1 MAVLEQLKLW
11 TSSVLQSRQHV
22 PFGSPLWAYKI
33 TDHELESLQT
43 VLQRLFSTTN
53 ANLLFNRYLSYL
65 SRPLVLYIATWLQRN
80 TKSRPT
86 WGPVTS
92 SICLEY
98 NTSSRALIV
107 DCIRA
112 GLKEFGIKIHHT
124 QNDRYLDTLYCHG
137 GFPRADLLGISH
149 SHLMGYFED
158 VLNSYAT
165 FLHSITVDE
174 IAERK
179 LSSLP
184 ETLQQK
190 SFSKL
195 ASSLISYLFELR
207 DNFHLYETSDPLAF
221 LDLKNPNWRNNI
233 PFLVID
239 EEASRLINTLLNKTS
254 KVVRRAQNPVRLKRY
269 LRQNADEFNLFS
281 EVHVNHTIHPEDLN
295 KVLGVHSLPNFFELI
310 TITGDGHRS
319 RAASFSYKT
328 GVAPR
333 WIVSEIVRPIVGLL
347 AAGELK
353 YQLYSDGELI
363 GSNMYRHGES
373 FDDRAPWIFEADE
386 QNFNYLGQGSF
397 RDRLASV
404 LVVSNSEP
412 AKCSPSSQVRLLGKI
427 SFCERSVYKIT
438 GHVKIPST
446 FGHFHIRTDA
456 SQLNLD
462 CVNVKGKKLVDVIS
476 DKPVY
481 IGKPNIVIDESKPD
495 ASLNKEEFFW
505 VSTNGTRIPYF
516 SNTVTSGTGAVVR
529 VLEGEIVWVH
539 ECVYLHDEFLAE
551 LIHNGKGEFEVKFR
565 GLENA
570 NVGLVP
576 GQSAILTSEP
586 ELIAGFKFCDIRLT
600 DLLVDSVEF
609 SISWSDTPDNTIRLR
624 LPIALNAV
632 SLLTKTGDVYRECD
646 FGFLT
651 ADDLIDCT
659 FKFQPGTSDTRVKV
673 DLLTDEKIVMSVSQ
687 EMNLS
692 ASGGSKT
699 LPARAIANL
708 VRRLFRNGSTPE
720 HVVRLSFYAE
730 NEILESRIPLVYRFK
745 YLPEIRNR
753 FVYLRK
759 TLLLI
764 KHFDQLKLKLTPIWD
779 LKRNT
784 PDLEFVFEDGDFVK
798 AKLPEIDEYGGWLLW
813 GPGQTNF
820 KPTLIE
826 FDVPVA
832 RKKIDNLGAFGQALK
847 SALQCSQGTTDF
859 DEPLK
864 QDSIQHAVKYQKQEG
879 NKRTINFSPLDR
891 ILERMENDV
900 DHEGWSYFNDLIDL
914 VEEIEPANF
923 HALKRLLS
931 RPSCLTLMLLRDTS
945 RFHKVWELADYLPFE
960 WSLIPISAWIKAID
974 KVKQKNASSLELIK
988 KTAPTIYAEVERG
1001 LFSNLTAKGPY
1012 FNTLVDIALVNF
1024 TPSKKIWADTRDSKD
1039 SGSFIGNQFLI
1050 ARSKLFERH
1059 QHKLMSISQS
1069 KKRDIE
1075 LIECLDSC
1083 WPVSS
1088 LPSDLRGFFKAM
1100 GASEQSEVVK
1110 RAHKLTIEL
1119 PVKVAFYNLDI
1130 FLQPLPTWAFNALS
1144 FSLSQLQQFDR
1155 EWLQDSM
1162 SLASGAAYSAFCNS
1176 EFTVVG

>member
-1 MAVLEQLKLW
+1 MAVVEQLKLW
-11 TSSVLQSRQHV
+11 TASVLQSRQHV

-33 TDHELESLQT
+33 TDSELEDLQT

-53 ANLLFNRYLSYL
+53 TNLLFNKNLCVL
-65 SRPLVLYIATWLQRN
+65 SRPLVLYIATWLQRK

-86 WGPVTS
+86 WEPVTD
-92 SICLEY
+92 SICLDY
-98 NTSSRALIV
+98 NASSRGLIL

-124 QNDRYLDTLYCHG
+124 QNYRYLDTLYCHG

-158 VLNSYAT
+158 VLNNYAT
-165 FLHSITVDE
+165 FVHSLTVDE
-174 IAERK
+174 IAESK

-207 DNFHLYETSDPLAF
+207 DSFHLYETSDPLAF
-221 LDLKNPNWRNNI
+221 LDMKNPNWRNNL

-239 EEASRLINTLLNKTS
+239 EEASRLINTLLKKTS
-254 KVVRRAQNPVRLKRY
+254 RVVRRSQNPVRLKRY

-295 KVLGVHSLPNFFELI
+295 KVLGVNSLPNFFELI

-328 GVAPR
+328 GAAPR
-333 WIVSEIVRPIVGLL
+333 WIVSEIVRPIVGAL

-363 GSNMYRHGES
+363 GSNTYRHGES
-373 FDDRAPWIFEADE
+373 FDDRAPWIFDADE
-386 QNFNYLGQGSF
+386 QKFNYLGHGSF

-404 LVVSNSEP
+404 LVVSNCEP
-412 AKCSPSSQVRLLGKI
+412 AKCSPSSQVRLLGKV
-427 SFCERSVYKIT
+427 SFCERSVYKIS

-481 IGKPNIVIDESKPD
+481 IGKPNLVIDESKPG
-495 ASLNKEEFFW
+495 ASLNKEEYFW

-570 NVGLVP
+570 HVGLVP
-576 GQSAILTSEP
+576 GQSAILTAEP

-646 FGFLT
+646 LGCLT

-659 FKFQPGTSDTRVKV
+659 FKFQPDTSETRVKV
-673 DLLTDEKIVMSVSQ
+673 DLLADDKVVMSVSQ

-692 ASGGSKT
+692 ASATSKT
-699 LPARAIANL
+699 LPARAVANL

-720 HVVRLSFYAE
+720 HVVRLSFFAK
-730 NEILESRIPLVYRFK
+730 NEILENRIPLVYRFK
-745 YLPEIRNR
+745 YLPKIRGQ
-753 FVYLRK
+753 FVYLPK

-764 KHFDQLKLKLTPIWD
+764 KHLDQLKLKLTPIWD
-779 LKRNT
+779 LNRDT
-784 PDLEFVFEDGDFVK
+784 PDLEFLVEDGDFVK

-826 FDVPVA
+826 FDVPVV

-847 SALQCSQGTTDF
+847 SALQCSQGITDF
-859 DEPLK
+859 NEPLK
-864 QDSIQHAVKYQKQEG
+864 QDSIQYAIKYLKQEG
-879 NKRTINFSPLDR
+879 NKRTINFSSLDR
-891 ILERMENDV
+891 ILEKMENDI
-900 DHEGWSYFNDLIDL
+900 DHEGWSYLNDLIDL
-914 VEEIEPANF
+914 VEDIEPANF

-960 WSLIPISAWIKAID
+960 WTLIPISAWIKAID
-974 KVKQKNASSLELIK
+974 KIKQKNAPLLELIK
-988 KTAPTIYAEVERG
+988 KTDPNLYAEVERG

-1024 TPSKKIWADTRDSKD
+1024 TPSKRIWVDTRDSKGTV
-1039 SGSFIGNQFLI
+1039 SSVGNQFLI
-1050 ARSKLFERH
+1050 ARSKLFKRH
-1059 QHKLMSISQS
+1059 QNHLMSISQS
-1069 KKRDIE
+1069 KKRDLE

-1088 LPSDLRGFFKAM
+1088 LPIDLRGFFMSM
-1100 GASEQSEVVK
+1100 GAAKQSEVEK
-1110 RAHKLTIEL
+1110 RAYKLTIEL
-1119 PVKVAFYNLDI
+1119 PVKVAFYNLDV
-1130 FLQPLPTWAFNALS
+1130 FLQPLPTWAFHALS

-1155 EWLQDSM
+1155 EWLQEAM
-1162 SLASGAAYSAFCNS
+1162 SLATGAAYSAFCNS

>member
-1 MAVLEQLKLW
+1 MAVLEQLKMW
-11 TSSVLQSRQHV
+11 TSTILQSRQNV

-33 TDHELESLQT
+33 TDNELEKLQT
-43 VLQRLFSTTN
+43 LFQRLFSTTN
-53 ANLLFNRYLSYL
+53 SNLLFNKHLSYL
-65 SRPLVLYIATWLQRN
+65 SRPFVLYIATWLQRK

-86 WGPVTS
+86 WESVTS

-98 NTSSRALIV
+98 NMSSRALIL
-107 DCIRA
+107 DCVRA
-112 GLKEFGIKIHHT
+112 GLKELGIKVHHT
-124 QNDRYLDTLYCHG
+124 QNYRYLDTLYCHG

-174 IAERK
+174 IAEKK
-179 LSSLP
+179 LFSLP

-207 DNFHLYETSDPLAF
+207 DSFHLYETSDPLAF
-221 LDLKNPNWRNNI
+221 LDMKNPNWRNNI

-239 EEASRLINTLLNKTS
+239 EEASRLINTLLKKTS
-254 KVVRRAQNPVRLKRY
+254 KVVRRSQNPVRLKRY

-295 KVLGVHSLPNFFELI
+295 KVLGVNSLPNFFELI

-328 GVAPR
+328 GAAPR
-333 WIVSEIVRPIVGLL
+333 WIVSELVRPIVGVL

-363 GSNMYRHGES
+363 GSNTYRHGES
-373 FDDRAPWIFEADE
+373 FDDRAPWIFDADE
-386 QNFNYLGQGSF
+386 QKFNYLGQGSF

-404 LVVSNSEP
+404 LVVSNNEP

-427 SFCERSVYKIT
+427 SFCERSVYKVT

-446 FGHFHIRTDA
+446 FGYFHIRTDV

-462 CVNVKGKKLVDVIS
+462 YVNVKGKKLVDVIS

-481 IGKPNIVIDESKPD
+481 IGKPNLVIDESKSG
-495 ASLNKEEFFW
+495 ATLNKEEYFW
-505 VSTNGTRIPYF
+505 VSTNGSMIPYF
-516 SNTVTSGTGAVVR
+516 SNTVTSATGAVVR

-539 ECVYLHDEFLAE
+539 ECVYLHDEFIAE
-551 LIHNGKGEFEVKFR
+551 LIHNGNGEFEVKFR

-576 GQSAILTSEP
+576 GQSSVMTAEP
-586 ELIAGFKFCDIRLT
+586 ELISGFTFCDIRLT
-600 DLLVDSVEF
+600 DLLVNSVEF
-609 SISWSDTPDNTIRLR
+609 CISWSDTPDNTIRLR

-646 FGFLT
+646 LGCLT
-651 ADDLIDCT
+651 ADGLIDCT
-659 FKFQPGTSDTRVKV
+659 FKFQPGISETRIKV
-673 DLLTDEKIVMSVSQ
+673 DLLADDKVVMSVSQ

-692 ASGGSKT
+692 ASGTTKT
-699 LPARAIANL
+699 LPARAVANL

-720 HVVRLSFYAE
+720 HVVRLSFFAE
-730 NEILESRIPLVYRFK
+730 NQILENRIPLVYRFK
-745 YLPEIRNR
+745 YLPEIRDQ

-759 TLLLI
+759 TLLLT
-764 KHFDQLKLKLTPIWD
+764 KHLDQLKLKLTPIWD
-779 LKRNT
+779 LNRDT
-784 PDLEFVFEDGDFVK
+784 PDLEFLFEEGDFVK

-826 FDVPVA
+826 FDVPVV
-832 RKKIDNLGAFGQALK
+832 RKKIDNLGALGQALK
-847 SALQCSQGTTDF
+847 SAFQCSQGITDF

-864 QDSIQHAVKYQKQEG
+864 QDSIQYAVKYLKQGG
-879 NKRTINFSPLDR
+879 NINFSSLDR
-891 ILERMENDV
+891 ILERMEYDI

-923 HALKRLLS
+923 HALTRLIS
-931 RPSCLTLMLLRDTS
+931 RPSCLVLMLLRDTS

-960 WSLIPISAWIKAID
+960 WLLIPISAWRKAID
-974 KVKQKNASSLELIK
+974 KVKRKNASSLELIK
-988 KTAPTIYAEVERG
+988 KTAPNIYAEVERG
-1001 LFSNLTAKGPY
+1001 LFRDLIVKGPY

-1024 TPSKKIWADTRDSKD
+1024 TPSEKIWADTRDSEGI
-1039 SGSFIGNQFLI
+1039 GSSVGNQFLTTK
-1050 ARSKLFERH
+1050 SKLFERH

-1069 KKRDIE
+1069 KKRDLE
-1075 LIECLDSC
+1075 LIECLDRC

-1088 LPSDLRGFFKAM
+1088 LPSDLRGFFRAI
-1100 GASEQSEVVK
+1100 GAIEQSEVVK
-1110 RAHKLTIEL
+1110 RAQNLTIEL
-1119 PVKVAFYNLDI
+1119 PVKVAFYNLDV
-1130 FLQPLPTWAFNALS
+1130 FLKPLPAWAFQALS

-1155 EWLQDSM
+1155 EWLQEAM
-1162 SLASGAAYSAFCNS
+1162 SLATGAAYSAFCNS
-1176 EFTVVG
+1176 EITEVG